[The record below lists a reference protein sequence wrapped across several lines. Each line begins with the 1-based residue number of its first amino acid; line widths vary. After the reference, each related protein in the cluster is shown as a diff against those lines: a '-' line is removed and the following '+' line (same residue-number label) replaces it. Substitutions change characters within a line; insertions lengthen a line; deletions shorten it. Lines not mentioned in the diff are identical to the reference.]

1 MENNLDGA
9 LNIRTKFSI
18 IVPIYN
24 SEKYLSDCINSLLNQ
39 NYTDYEIILVD
50 DGSTDNSGKII
61 DSFESDKVKVIHKE
75 NGGQISARV
84 EGFKASSGEYILF
97 VDSDD
102 EISDNMLYT
111 LNGYISKFRPDCII
125 FGLETFNNDGVL
137 STTKA
142 QFSKATIINE
152 KSDLMEIVLND
163 YGYNSVCRKAIRR
176 EFIDNIDLTAF
187 HNIRFAE
194 DLLESLEIYENAKNF
209 LFIPEILYKYR
220 INENSVT
227 HSANIK
233 SSKFDFIVRE
243 ETFKYIERLDCF
255 NKKQLKDYRG
265 YCIKL
270 LVETLMQI
278 ADFDSPKKE
287 KIKIF
292 KKIKNTDYY
301 QNRIYRQKYN
311 IRKVGKKVVVFWMF
325 KMNMYNFIVLFSKIL
340 SSIRRKF

>member
-1 MENNLDGA
+1 MESNLDGA

-24 SEKYLSDCINSLLNQ
+24 SEKYLLDCIYSLLDQ
-39 NYTDYEIILVD
+39 NYSDYEVILVD
-50 DGSTDNSGKII
+50 DGSTDNSGKIS

-84 EGFKASSGEYILF
+84 EGIKASAGEYILF

-102 EISDNMLYT
+102 EIFNNTLST
-111 LNGYISKFRPDCII
+111 LNQYISNIKPDCII
-125 FGLETFNNDGVL
+125 FGCETFNNDGVL
-137 STTKA
+137 RKTKA
-142 QFSKATIINE
+142 AFLGPTIIDK
-152 KSDLMEIVLND
+152 KSELMEIVLND
-163 YGYNSVCRKAIRR
+163 NGYNPVWRKAIRR
-176 EFIDNIDLTAF
+176 EFINTIDLTTF

-220 INENSVT
+220 MNDDSIT

-233 SSKFDFIVRE
+233 SSKFDFVVRE

-265 YCIKL
+265 YCI
-270 LVETLMQI
+270 
-278 ADFDSPKKE
+278 
-287 KIKIF
+287 
-292 KKIKNTDYY
+292 
-301 QNRIYRQKYN
+301 
-311 IRKVGKKVVVFWMF
+311 
-325 KMNMYNFIVLFSKIL
+325 
-340 SSIRRKF
+340 